1 MVANLVIV
9 LLLLSIYYAYTNH
22 NREFT
27 ATASAIQQIWSG
39 TCRLSCR
46 QSEYSGFSGLSGLV
60 TGQNTEST
68 YSTTLRNGSAVCVC
82 ESCPCELVEN
92 VLRTCS
98 PATNIYTRTIEFVSD
113 CYYDLVKT
121 LVDFFNYIDQVMRCN
136 VSCQRQPQMLSLSR
150 YNSVG
155 NMSFVPT
162 KDENENEKIAK
173 IVPKPTTTPFT
184 FTKKA
189 ETIDQKYEP
198 TSSRASETTA
208 PSLVTS
214 DTTVPA
220 KSSADSQQTQSN
232 CSRCIEKG
240 KTCMGSC
247 PRMKKN

>member
-9 LLLLSIYYAYTNH
+9 LILLSVYYAYRNH

-68 YSTTLRNGSAVCVC
+68 TLHNGSSTVCVC

-98 PATNIYTRTIEFVSD
+98 PATNIYTQTIEFVSD

-121 LVDFFNYIDQVMRCN
+121 LIDFFNYVDQVMRCN
-136 VSCQRQPQMLSLSR
+136 VTCQRQPQLLPVSR
-150 YNSVG
+150 YNSTG
-155 NMSFVPT
+155 NISFVPT
-162 KDENENEKIAK
+162 KEENEIEKIVKNA
-173 IVPKPTTTPFT
+173 PKPTTIT
-184 FTKKA
+184 FPKKS
-189 ETIDQKYEP
+189 ERIDNKYEAA
-198 TSSRASETTA
+198 SSRTSESTA
-208 PSLVTS
+208 LSLVFS
-214 DTTVPA
+214 DTNIPA
-220 KSSADSQQTQSN
+220 KSSTESEQIQSN

-240 KTCMGSC
+240 KTCLGTC
-247 PRMKKN
+247 PRQKKN